1 MTEPTTPTS
10 IGPAARRGP
19 LRAGDRVQLTDAKGR
34 MHTIQL
40 RDDGHFHTHRG
51 GIDHA
56 DIIGR
61 PDGSV
66 VRTAEDHEYLV
77 LRPLL
82 ADYVMGMPRGAAI
95 IYPKDSGQIVQMAD
109 IFSGAVVAEAGVGS
123 GALAASLLN
132 TIGVGGRLVSI
143 ERRADFAEI
152 ARANVRAWFGAD
164 HPAWEVH
171 VGDLA
176 DVLPTVVVTA
186 AGAEK
191 PPLIPHIPELIF
203 GFVMLGI
210 VYLVVSKKVVPN
222 IERAYEERRAA
233 IEGGMK
239 QAEEAQAQ
247 AQAALQSYEAQL
259 AEARAEATRITESA
273 KRQIEA
279 ERQQAVVQLRQE
291 VGTMSTALASKIVG
305 ESLEDEVRQKGI
317 VDRFLAELE
326 SGAVTP
332 EKIGSQGAGPTGADV

>member
-1 MTEPTTPTS
+1 M
-10 IGPAARRGP
+10 
-19 LRAGDRVQLTDAKGR
+19 LN
-34 MHTIQL
+34 
-40 RDDGHFHTHRG
+40 
-51 GIDHA
+51 
-56 DIIGR
+56 
-61 PDGSV
+61 
-66 VRTAEDHEYLV
+66 
-77 LRPLL
+77 
-82 ADYVMGMPRGAAI
+82 
-95 IYPKDSGQIVQMAD
+95 
-109 IFSGAVVAEAGVGS
+109 
-123 GALAASLLN
+123 LAA
-132 TIGVGGRLVSI
+132 
-143 ERRADFAEI
+143 
-152 ARANVRAWFGAD
+152 
-164 HPAWEVH
+164 
-171 VGDLA
+171 
-176 DVLPTVVVTA
+176 VLPTVVVTA
-186 AGAEK
+186 AGADK

-210 VYLVVSKKVVPN
+210 VYLVVAKKVVPN

-259 AEARAEATRITESA
+259 AEARAEANTIREQAREEGASIIAELRSQANAEATRITESA